1 MTMIS
6 AGSTIRPCA
15 CDIETAHSKRE
26 SDWRTT
32 RNGRVFIGT
41 LSSASKCW
49 RRINPQQPSLRP
61 AGILPAVRSRTIEI
75 EAVATFK
82 NIMFLRVEPNLKIP
96 AHDMQEFLAFMRV
109 GFTAAPSGFDAE
121 KMRLHHRV
129 SPGQQLHAHF
139 RRGFQD
145 FSLIGAHQPRIIARR
160 FEERKNVGAVE
171 AGDAAQR
178 GNRGAHLAT
187 LEGAEKAHGHTGGA
201 SHLRQGEAAAGSQ
214 AAETLSREQ

>member
-1 MTMIS
+1 
-6 AGSTIRPCA
+6 
-15 CDIETAHSKRE
+15 
-26 SDWRTT
+26 
-32 RNGRVFIGT
+32 
-41 LSSASKCW
+41 
-49 RRINPQQPSLRP
+49 
-61 AGILPAVRSRTIEI
+61 
-75 EAVATFK
+75 
-82 NIMFLRVEPNLKIP
+82 MFLRVEPNLKIS

-145 FSLIGAHQPRIIARR
+145 FSLIGAHQPRIISGG

-178 GNRGAHLAT
+178 GNRGAHLAA
-187 LEGAEKAHGHTGGA
+187 LEGAEKTDGDAGGA
-201 SHLRQGEAAAGSQ
+201 SDLSKRKSAAGPQ
-214 AAETLSREQ
+214 AAETLPGKKGVFRRSRDNSLALEHMNDGGGIEAAGAAQENRALQ